1 MPVPRDEY
9 EKLLQFLGEVLAV
22 EERIN
27 ILELD
32 VKRKNSE
39 EIDSQPD
46 KKKSEEIKLPSC

>member
-39 EIDSQPD
+39 EIDFQPD